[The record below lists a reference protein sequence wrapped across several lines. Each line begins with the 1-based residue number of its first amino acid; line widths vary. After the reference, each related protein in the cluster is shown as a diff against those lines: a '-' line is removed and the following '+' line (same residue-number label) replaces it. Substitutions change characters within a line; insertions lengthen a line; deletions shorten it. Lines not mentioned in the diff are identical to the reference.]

1 MQKIILN
8 NELTL
13 SFEPLGKRVRLVVS
27 TTANELVCRKET
39 IKNLTSFLKLEENH
53 LFKGRLQLNK
63 HGDIIELN
71 IQNKPTALISS
82 KDFEQIL
89 NNLQ

>member
-1 MQKIILN
+1 MQKLILN
-8 NELTL
+8 DQLIL

-27 TTANELVCRKET
+27 TSDEELACRKET
-39 IKNLTSFLKLEENH
+39 IKNLTSFLKLEETH
-53 LFKGRLQLNK
+53 IFKGRLQLNK

-71 IQNKPTALISS
+71 IKNKPTALISS